1 MSFLKKL
8 FGVDKPDKHEYVQ
21 AMVEMA
27 AESERTHRGM
37 VSSYNA
43 DIELGLLPVP
53 STSAT
58 IIPTGRGIYKA
69 RLFGA
74 LFIAYAYAE
83 SGHAEVDVNE
93 MVNVATGVALE
104 PLVGGG
110 EPSLDRD
117 DAKSFAMAYLKPTL
131 IAIIAAF
138 KAGPLLSG
146 HLAEEHNTL
155 ADQLHEALAESIGV
169 HLYTPQV
176 RENFAIA
183 ILGNVTA
190 AMAHAIKWV
199 VR

>member
-37 VSSYNA
+37 INLYNA
-43 DIELGLLPVP
+43 DIELGLMSVP
-53 STSAT
+53 STSAA
-58 IIPTGRGIYKA
+58 IIPTVRGIYKA

-74 LFIAYAYAE
+74 LFIAYAYAK
-83 SGHAEVDVNE
+83 SGHADADVNE
-93 MVNVATGVALE
+93 MVNVATGVMLE

-117 DAKSFAMAYLKPTL
+117 EAKSFAMAYLKPTL
-131 IAIIAAF
+131 KAIIAAF
-138 KAGPLLSG
+138 KAGPLLPG
-146 HLAEEHNTL
+146 RLTEEHNTL

-169 HLYTPQV
+169 DFYTPEV
-176 RENFAIA
+176 REHFAIA